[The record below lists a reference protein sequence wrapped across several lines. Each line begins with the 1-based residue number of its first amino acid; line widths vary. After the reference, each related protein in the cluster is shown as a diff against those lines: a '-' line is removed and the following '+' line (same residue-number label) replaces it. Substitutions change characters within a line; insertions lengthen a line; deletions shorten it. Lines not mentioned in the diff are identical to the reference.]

1 MLYALFNWLENE
13 FGLPGAGLFQ
23 FLTFRASMAILFS
36 LLLSIVFGKR
46 IIRFLQKQQIGESIR
61 DLGLEGQ
68 LSKKGTP
75 TMGGVIIL
83 LSVIVPTLLFA
94 DLSNI
99 YIILMLVVTVWMG
112 GIGFLDDYIKV
123 FRKNKEGLRAKS
135 KLLGQVGLGFIVGL
149 VLYLSDDIKLRD
161 FDRIYVYEVEA
172 GEPVGKPI
180 ESYPA
185 DGLRLEGEGVFDED
199 GDRFLSHD
207 TRSTIS
213 TIPFVKNN
221 EFDYEW
227 LVSWAGKDTQKWLF
241 PLVYIAIIITIITA
255 VSNGANLTDGLD
267 GLAAGTSSI
276 VVFTLL
282 VFSYIAGNVLLA
294 DYLNIMYIPNSGEL
308 VVFSAAF
315 IGACVGFLW
324 YNAFP
329 AQVFMGDTGSLAIGG
344 IIASLAI
351 VIRKELLIPVLCGIF
366 LVENLSV
373 IMQVSYFKYTKKKYG
388 EGRRIFRM
396 SPLHHHF
403 QKLGMHETKIVARFW
418 IVGVFLAIIT
428 IITLKIR

>member
-83 LSVIVPTLLFA
+83 LSVVVPTLLFA
-94 DLSNI
+94 DLYNI

-149 VLYLSDDIKLRD
+149 VLYLSDAIKLRD

-172 GEPVGKPI
+172 GKPVGKPI

-185 DGLRLEGEGVFDED
+185 NGIRLEGEGVFDED

-388 EGRRIFRM
+388 EGRRVFRM